1 MTRPLIILGTGG
13 NAYDVLDVVDAINA
27 VAPAWE
33 LAGLLDDIR
42 PSGSRYLGLK
52 VLGPLRDAGRF
63 QGHDFANAIG
73 SDRSYRYLP
82 EILASTGL
90 TADRFA
96 TLVHPIA
103 SVSARARL
111 GRGVTVNH
119 GVSVGGGAV
128 IGDFVT
134 LCPGCIIGHDAQ
146 VGDYSIL
153 APGATISGFV
163 HVERGCY
170 VGARAV
176 IRQQLRIGERTL
188 VGMGAVV
195 VREVAPGMAVVGNP
209 ARPLQRSERSDNF
222 KANEGDPR

>member
-13 NAYDVLDVVDAINA
+13 NAYDVLDVIDAINA
-27 VAPAWE
+27 VAPTWH
-33 LAGLLDDIR
+33 LAGFLDDAR
-42 PSGSRYLGLK
+42 APGSHHLGLR
-52 VLGPLRDAGRF
+52 VLGRLRDAGRF
-63 QGHDFANAIG
+63 LGHEFANAIG
-73 SDRSYRYLP
+73 SDRSYRHLP
-82 EILASTGL
+82 EILASIGL

-103 SVSARARL
+103 SVSARTRL
-111 GRGVTVNH
+111 SRGITVNH

-128 IGDFVT
+128 IGDHVT
-134 LCPGCIIGHDAQ
+134 LGPGCIIGHDAR
-146 VGDYSIL
+146 VDDYSIL

-176 IRQQLRIGERTL
+176 IRQHLRIGGRAL

-195 VREVAPGMAVVGNP
+195 VQEIAADMIVVGNP
-209 ARPLQRSERSDNF
+209 ARPLRHEEPSSVSSFEMSRH
-222 KANEGDPR
+222 